1 LDLLLQIEQ
10 LRLAVGA
17 FIDGGLSGK
26 AEWERRR
33 SAFPCMKL
41 GSALLRIAVLRRH
54 LIVTALIA
62 EWGNNGVN
70 AHKKTLQGEKG
81 ETKLAA
87 GFLSMG
93 KDG

>member
-1 LDLLLQIEQ
+1 
-10 LRLAVGA
+10 
-17 FIDGGLSGK
+17 
-26 AEWERRR
+26 
-33 SAFPCMKL
+33 
-41 GSALLRIAVLRRH
+41 